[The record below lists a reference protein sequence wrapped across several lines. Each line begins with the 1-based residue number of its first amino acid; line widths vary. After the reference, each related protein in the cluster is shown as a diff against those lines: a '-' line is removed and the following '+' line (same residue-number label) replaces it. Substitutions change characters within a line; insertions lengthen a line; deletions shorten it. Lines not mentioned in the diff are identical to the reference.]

1 MRTAEQFSAH
11 VDRNF
16 FTSETDR
23 TQFADKGWDLN
34 SLVGD
39 PQFVDPANGDFRLH
53 ANSPA
58 LEIGFKNFPM
68 DQFGVQRADLKAIAR
83 TPEFLAPIVASAQAT
98 QTIKTALWFG
108 AKVSPLKGEEFSAF
122 GVSKEVGGIHLLNVP
137 QDSLAATYGLKAGD
151 IVQAI
156 NETPTPTLKELRQ
169 VTRNT
174 SDQSL
179 SISYVR
185 EQQTRTLD
193 IQPAL

>member
-1 MRTAEQFSAH
+1 
-11 VDRNF
+11 
-16 FTSETDR
+16 
-23 TQFADKGWDLN
+23 
-34 SLVGD
+34 
-39 PQFVDPANGDFRLH
+39 
-53 ANSPA
+53 
-58 LEIGFKNFPM
+58 
-68 DQFGVQRADLKAIAR
+68 
-83 TPEFLAPIVASAQAT
+83 VASAQAT

>member
-1 MRTAEQFSAH
+1 
-11 VDRNF
+11 
-16 FTSETDR
+16 
-23 TQFADKGWDLN
+23 
-34 SLVGD
+34 
-39 PQFVDPANGDFRLH
+39 
-53 ANSPA
+53 
-58 LEIGFKNFPM
+58 
-68 DQFGVQRADLKAIAR
+68 
-83 TPEFLAPIVASAQAT
+83 
-98 QTIKTALWFG
+98 
-108 AKVSPLKGEEFSAF
+108 
-122 GVSKEVGGIHLLNVP
+122 VSKEVGGIHLLNVP